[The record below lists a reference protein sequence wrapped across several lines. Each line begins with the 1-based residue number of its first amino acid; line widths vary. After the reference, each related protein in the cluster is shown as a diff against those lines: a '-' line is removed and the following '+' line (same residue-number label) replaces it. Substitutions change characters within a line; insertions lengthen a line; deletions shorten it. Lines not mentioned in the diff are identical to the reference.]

1 MAKRYLQA
9 MFKRLLPSVAAMLLA
24 LPAGAGP
31 LVIFAAASLQGPL
44 DEAVA
49 GWEAET
55 GGEAVI
61 SYAGTSALA
70 RQIDAGAPAD
80 LVISASTDWMD
91 WLESVGGI
99 DPESRVDLLGNA
111 LVVVGHG
118 DPIDPL
124 DTLPTRLGEG
134 RIALALTNSVP
145 AGIYARTALEALG
158 LWGPLAARVVETD
171 NVRAALNLADLGEAE
186 MAVVYR
192 SDATAAPDLA
202 ILATF
207 PEDSHPPI
215 VYPAAVTAESA
226 APEAAASLLQWL
238 QGEAAAAIFLTAG
251 FDVKGAP

>member
-1 MAKRYLQA
+1 
-9 MFKRLLPSVAAMLLA
+9 MLLA

-49 GWEAET
+49 GWQAET

-70 RQIDAGAPAD
+70 RQIAAGAPAD
-80 LVISASTDWMD
+80 LFIPASSDWMD
-91 WLESVGGI
+91 WLEEEGGI
-99 DPESRVDLLGNA
+99 IPDSRVDLLGNA

-124 DTLPTRLGEG
+124 ESLPARLGEG

-145 AGIYARTALEALG
+145 AGIYARAALEALG
-158 LWGPLAARVVETD
+158 LWGPLEALIVETE
-171 NVRAALNLADLGEAE
+171 NVRAALTLADLGEAE

-207 PEDSHPPI
+207 PEDTHPPI
-215 VYPAAVTAESA
+215 VYPAAITAESA
-226 APEAAASLLQWL
+226 APEAATSLLEWL
-238 QGEAAAAIFLTAG
+238 QGEAAAAIFLSAG
-251 FDVKGAP
+251 FDVKGAR

>member
-1 MAKRYLQA
+1 

-44 DEAVA
+44 DAAVA

-55 GGEAVI
+55 GGDAVI

-80 LVISASTDWMD
+80 LFISASTDWMD
-91 WLESVGGI
+91 WLEGERGI
-99 DPESRVDLLGNA
+99 DRESRVDLLGNA
-111 LVVVGHG
+111 LAVVGHG

-124 DTLPTRLGEG
+124 ESLPARLGEG

-145 AGIYARTALEALG
+145 AGIYARAALEALG
-158 LWGPLAARVVETD
+158 LWEPLAPLIVETD
-171 NVRAALNLADLGEAE
+171 NVRAALTLADLGEAE

-202 ILATF
+202 ILATC
-207 PEDSHPPI
+207 PEETHPPI
-215 VYPAAVTAESA
+215 VYPAAVTDESA

-238 QGEAAAAIFLTAG
+238 QGEAAAAIFEVAG
-251 FDVKGAP
+251 FDVKGAL

>member
-55 GGEAVI
+55 GGEAVV

-80 LVISASTDWMD
+80 LFISASADWMD

-158 LWGPLAARVVETD
+158 LWGPLAALVVETD

-207 PEDSHPPI
+207 PEDTHPPI
-215 VYPAAVTAESA
+215 VYPAAVTAEST
-226 APEAAASLLQWL
+226 APEDAANLLQWL

>member
-1 MAKRYLQA
+1 
-9 MFKRLLPSVAAMLLA
+9 MLLA

-44 DEAVA
+44 DEAAA
-49 GWEAET
+49 GWAAET

-80 LVISASTDWMD
+80 LFISASADWMD
-91 WLESVGGI
+91 WLQGVGGI
-99 DPESRVDLLGNA
+99 DHESRVDLLGNA

-124 DTLPTRLGEG
+124 ETLPARLGEG
-134 RIALALTNSVP
+134 RIALALTDSVP
-145 AGIYARTALEALG
+145 AGIYARATLEALG
-158 LWGPLAARVVETD
+158 LWTPLEALIVETD
-171 NVRAALNLADLGEAE
+171 NVRAALTLADLGETE

-192 SDATAAPDLA
+192 SDATAAPSLA

-207 PEDSHPPI
+207 PEETHPPI

-226 APEAAASLLQWL
+226 APEAAASLLKWL
-238 QGEAAAAIFLTAG
+238 QGEAAAAIFLSAG
-251 FDVKGAP
+251 FDVKGAR

>member
-1 MAKRYLQA
+1 MAKRYLQT
-9 MFKRLLPSVAAMLLA
+9 MFKRLLPIVAAMLLA

-44 DEAVA
+44 DEVVA
-49 GWEAET
+49 GWAAET
-55 GGEAVI
+55 GGEAVV

-80 LVISASTDWMD
+80 LFISASADWMD
-91 WLESVGGI
+91 WLEGEGGI
-99 DPESRVDLLGNA
+99 APESRVNLLGNA
-111 LVVVGHG
+111 LVVVGRG

-124 DTLPTRLGEG
+124 ESLPARLGEG

-145 AGIYARTALEALG
+145 AGIYARAALEALG
-158 LWGPLAARVVETD
+158 LWEPLAALIVETD
-171 NVRAALNLADLGEAE
+171 NVRAALTLADLGEAE

-202 ILATF
+202 ILASF
-207 PEDSHPPI
+207 PEDSHPQI
-215 VYPAAVTAESA
+215 VYPAAITAEST
-226 APEAAASLLQWL
+226 APDAAASLLTWL
-238 QGEAAAAIFLTAG
+238 QGEAAAAIFLSAG

>member
-55 GGEAVI
+55 GGEAVV

-80 LVISASTDWMD
+80 LFISASADWMD
-91 WLESVGGI
+91 WLENVGGI

-186 MAVVYR
+186 MAIVYR

-207 PEDSHPPI
+207 PEDTHPPI

-226 APEAAASLLQWL
+226 TPEAAASLLQWL

>member
-9 MFKRLLPSVAAMLLA
+9 MFKRLLPIVAAMLLA

-49 GWEAET
+49 GWAAET
-55 GGEAVI
+55 GGEAVV

-80 LVISASTDWMD
+80 IFISASADWMD
-91 WLESVGGI
+91 WLEGAGGI
-99 DPESRVDLLGNA
+99 NPESRVDLLGNA
-111 LVVVGHG
+111 LVVGGHG

-124 DTLPTRLGEG
+124 DELPARLGEG

-158 LWGPLAARVVETD
+158 LWGPLVARVVETD
-171 NVRAALNLADLGEAE
+171 NVRAALTLADLGEAE
-186 MAVVYR
+186 MAIVYR

-207 PEDSHPPI
+207 PEAAHPPI

-238 QGEAAAAIFLTAG
+238 QGGAAAAIFLSAG
-251 FDVKGAP
+251 FDVKGGP

>member
-24 LPAGAGP
+24 LPAWAGP

-49 GWEAET
+49 GWAAET

-61 SYAGTSALA
+61 SYAGTSVLA

-207 PEDSHPPI
+207 PEDTHPPI

>member
-1 MAKRYLQA
+1 
-9 MFKRLLPSVAAMLLA
+9 MLLA

-80 LVISASTDWMD
+80 LFISASADWID

-111 LVVVGHG
+111 LVVVGRG
-118 DPIDPL
+118 DPVDPL
-124 DTLPTRLGEG
+124 GTLPARLGED

-158 LWGPLAARVVETD
+158 IWEPLAALVVETD
-171 NVRAALNLADLGEAE
+171 NVRAALTLADLGEAE

-192 SDATAAPDLA
+192 SDATAAPELA

-207 PEDSHPPI
+207 PEDTHPPI

-226 APEAAASLLQWL
+226 TPETAASLLQWL